1 MNEIA
6 IYKSAILE
14 CGVHLAE
21 LNEFVDQ
28 SLTAK
33 IHLMVD
39 LVDGVMKYT
48 KYDEIYLPD
57 IFEMMH
63 VIERMTFLQTFLPT
77 DNESQG
83 LPYIPGN
90 TNIGM
95 HTGVHT
101 GIAAGYIDGL
111 PNHWYGTIERGY
123 IRIVTRY
130 GKVEL
135 SININITTGTAS
147 VGRKDVE
154 EIRPIWVELISVADP
169 MYSAHVID
177 IETYDEH
184 AKIVYRKL
192 CNHPK
197 EFMNAIR
204 RVCAGTSSV
213 FMKFE
218 TPYHTYEIQLERGE
232 DLEVSERTFVVLEN
246 APVILISIND
256 TEYGEDPDDEIEYQY
271 EWRRSDDDRLLYIT
285 R

>member
-83 LPYIPGN
+83 LPYIPRN

>member
-14 CGVHLAE
+14 CGVNLAE